1 MPRSHPGVRGRGG
14 KGRKEGGAE
23 YPLGPPASAPRALHP
38 CKGPLVPRPGHP
50 LQGAAGPAGT
60 QPTHTRGRRDTSCR
74 EPRASDHSP
83 QRTEPSSRTT
93 TRGHISAPA
102 AGSPQPPQA
111 SRAGAAA
118 DTERTRRHL
127 LSQAGPAAQA
137 AWPGARARSRPRGP
151 RTRTRLASAPPRWL
165 LTPRPPDSQLLVPA
179 PACSL
184 AVARA
189 ALPGHAPRPP
199 AASSHVNVH
208 TPPPTPTRWRLSVCS
223 PAYRGPHWTCPC
235 LLFPFTSL
243 GTPYLISTGPL
254 LRSRPASSFRNPLPR
269 RSSEALPRSP
279 LPSGARSGSPLPSS
293 TVLPRDGTSAAPHF
307 SPLSISPKAPPP
319 AVGAHTTWGRLNASP
334 ACSEPGGTTPRTGRR
349 RSCVRWELP
358 FAARGLSDPPGFSAS
373 RLLWFLSAAL
383 RSSVLFLA

>member
-127 LSQAGPAAQA
+127 LSQTGPAAQA

-151 RTRTRLASAPPRWL
+151 RTRTRLVSAPPRWL

-189 ALPGHAPRPP
+189 ALPGHAPRPQ

-208 TPPPTPTRWRLSVCS
+208 TPPPTPHPLEAECVFSRSPGTSLDLSLSAVPFYVPGDPLSYLNWSS
-223 PAYRGPHWTCPC
+223 PAFTPSLTLQEPPPQALLRGATSKP
-235 LLFPFTSL
+235 TSL
-243 GTPYLISTGPL
+243 WSPQWLASPFIHRPSARWDLRGSTLLTPLHFPQ
-254 LRSRPASSFRNPLPR
+254 SS
-269 RSSEALPRSP
+269 A
-279 LPSGARSGSPLPSS
+279 ACSGS
-293 TVLPRDGTSAAPHF
+293 AHH
-307 SPLSISPKAPPP
+307 
-319 AVGAHTTWGRLNASP
+319 VGASQRFPRLQRA
-334 ACSEPGGTTPRTGRR
+334 RR
-349 RSCVRWELP
+349 DH
-358 FAARGLSDPPGFSAS
+358 A
-373 RLLWFLSAAL
+373 
-383 RSSVLFLA
+383 